1 MPKLLKIKTT
11 DEFIQFTHEVS
22 RTAETVKKPD
32 KANPGETKDARVV
45 SVEEHTITAHE
56 APLPAFD
63 KAFRALA
70 AVAAKVL
77 ECSPDW
83 ADGVTVTTLAIT
95 YTKTGIRTVVLGF
108 CKSINATST
117 LHPMKTPAFQIDDGK
132 TADDGRKQCTPMH
145 AELVDEAIKQAQ
157 RYAAG
162 ERSQQMLKFEDEKVK
177 EDKDAKLVQ
186 LPGIDPEQ

>member
-22 RTAETVKKPD
+22 RTTETVTKPD
-32 KANPGETKDARVV
+32 AESPGGTKDARVT

-63 KAFRALA
+63 KAFRALS
-70 AVAAKVL
+70 AVVAKVL
-77 ECSPDW
+77 ECPPDW

-108 CKSINATST
+108 FKSINATSS
-117 LHPMKTPAFQIDDGK
+117 LHPLKTPAFQIDDGK
-132 TADDGRKQCTPMH
+132 TPDDGRKQCTPKH
-145 AELVDEAIKQAQ
+145 SELVDEAIKQAQ

-162 ERSQQMLKFEDEKVK
+162 ERSQQMLKFEDDKKDEKD
-177 EDKDAKLVQ
+177 EKLQ
-186 LPGIDPEQ
+186 ELPGIDPEQ